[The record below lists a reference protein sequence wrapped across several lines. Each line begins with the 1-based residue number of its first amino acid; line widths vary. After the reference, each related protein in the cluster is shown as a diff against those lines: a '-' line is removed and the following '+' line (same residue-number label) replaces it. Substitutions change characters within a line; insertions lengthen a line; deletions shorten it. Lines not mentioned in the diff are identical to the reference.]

1 MKKQTLIL
9 LAIAGVGG
17 YLIWKQ
23 SKKPKYIISV
33 PPPEKITEAEFKAP
47 AKIQKAAALIKKI
60 APIVKKLTSKQK
72 KTATKAASYLS
83 KNFINP
89 QIGSFPDM
97 C

>member
-9 LAIAGVGG
+9 LAIASVGG
-17 YLIWKQ
+17 YFIWKQ
-23 SKKPKYIISV
+23 SKEMPSA
-33 PPPEKITEAEFKAP
+33 EKITKEKSKTP
-47 AKIQKAAALIKKI
+47 AKIQKAAALVKKI
-60 APIVKKLTSKQK
+60 APIVKKLTTEQK

>member
-23 SKKPKYIISV
+23 SKKPKYTISV
-33 PPPEKITEAEFKAP
+33 PPPEKITEAEFRSPGTITKVAT
-47 AKIQKAAALIKKI
+47 LVKKI
-60 APIVKKLTSKQK
+60 APVVKKLTKKQK
-72 KTATKAASYLS
+72 KVATQAASYLS
-83 KNFINP
+83 KNIINP